1 MEALKL
7 DKKLGSKIAV
17 AKFTKRLFCIVLLF
31 GPLTNFRKGIQA
43 TWLTKFGIKDS
54 KTFNCT
60 MDSVHL
66 RDKVVFMFP
75 CQFISVHVCNC
86 QGLGIGV
93 PGVSSKSWRYLAAW
107 LNLYKLSCSRMLC
120 HVMTVYSGEVRGWTP
135 SKPSVIPAFHI
146 ASGAETVLGLNK
158 V

>member
-1 MEALKL
+1 M
-7 DKKLGSKIAV
+7 
-17 AKFTKRLFCIVLLF
+17 AKFSKQWLFCIVLLF
-31 GPLTNFRKGIQA
+31 GPPTNFRKGIQA

-54 KTFNCT
+54 KTTFNCT
-60 MDSVHL
+60 TDSVHL
-66 RDKVVFMFP
+66 RDKVVFIMFP

-86 QGLGIGV
+86 QGFGIGV

-107 LNLYKLSCSRMLC
+107 LNLYKLSCSHMLC
-120 HVMTVYSGEVRGWTP
+120 HVMTVYSGAEDPVEREVRSWTR

-146 ASGAETVLGLNK
+146 ASGAETVLGLTLNK